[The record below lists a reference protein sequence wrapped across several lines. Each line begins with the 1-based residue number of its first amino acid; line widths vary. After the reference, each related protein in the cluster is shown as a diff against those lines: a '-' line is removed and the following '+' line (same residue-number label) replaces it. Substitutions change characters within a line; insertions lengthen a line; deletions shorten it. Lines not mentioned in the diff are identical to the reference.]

1 MFIKENIM
9 LAIAG
14 LKSNKMRA
22 LLTMLGIIIGI
33 ASVIGVVSVG
43 NAMTS
48 SLTSSMASMGA
59 TNITVNVQEK
69 STTSISNSTSKNSIN
84 SSSQKNSSGNQSK
97 SSSQNGSNNGSQSKN
112 GQSSNKEQAN
122 SGAQQGGGAPS
133 GGAPQG
139 GGAQAGGGGM
149 PAGGAM
155 RAASGGGMPG
165 GFGRQGKSSSSTK
178 DTDLM
183 TMQQINELEEE
194 FSDKISALSVSENGD
209 SGKVK
214 NNTTYANISTIGT
227 NIGYK
232 DIKNLEIS
240 EGRYLLQNDIDGA
253 KDVAVVSDK
262 LATRIFGNEDPIN
275 QQIKVYTSSAI
286 HTYTVIGVYKY
297 KASGGNRTTSEE
309 NLTTDIYIPIT
320 VAKKTATNKNYQT
333 FTIKSKDGV
342 EVQSFTTELSSYL
355 SKLYEK
361 NTKFEAQ
368 ASNMESMLESMTT
381 MMTTVAL
388 AISAIA
394 GISLVVGGIGVM
406 NIMLVSVTERT
417 REIGTRKAL
426 GAKSSHIK
434 MQFIIES
441 IIICSI
447 GGLLG
452 IGLGLGLGA
461 VGSKLMGYATTVSPV
476 VILISFSFSMF
487 IGVFFGYYPAKKAA
501 ELDPIEALR
510 YE

>member
-14 LKSNKMRA
+14 LKANKMRA

-59 TNITVNVQEK
+59 TNITVNVQERGTT
-69 STTSISNSTSKNSIN
+69 STTGTSNNTRNST
-84 SSSQKNSSGNQSK
+84 GG
-97 SSSQNGSNNGSQSKN
+97 SQNGSGGSQARTGQQGNNGTQARN
-112 GQSSNKEQAN
+112 G
-122 SGAQQGGGAPS
+122 QQGGGVPSAGAPG
-133 GGAPQG
+133 GGAP
-139 GGAQAGGGGM
+139 GGGM
-149 PAGGAM
+149 PAGGAI
-155 RAASGGGMPG
+155 RAAQGRAPSAGFSG
-165 GFGRQGKSSSSTK
+165 GRQGKSSSSTK

-183 TMQQINELEEE
+183 TMEQINELQDN
-194 FSDKISALSVSENGD
+194 FSSEIDSISISENGD

-214 NNTTYANISTIGT
+214 NDTTYANISTVGT

-232 DIKNLEIS
+232 DVKNIELA
-240 EGRYLLQNDIDGA
+240 EGRYLLQNDIDGG
-253 KDVAVVSDK
+253 KNVAVVSDK
-262 LATRIFGNEDPIN
+262 LASKIFGENVDPIN
-275 QQIKVYTSSAI
+275 QNIKVYTSKAI
-286 HTYTVIGVYKY
+286 YTYTIVGVYKY
-297 KASGGNRTTSEE
+297 KAAGGSRTTSDD
-309 NLTTDIYIPIT
+309 NLTTDIYVPIT
-320 VAKKTATNKNYQT
+320 VTKKTATNKNYQT
-333 FTIKSKDGV
+333 FQIKAKDGV
-342 EVQSFTTELSSYL
+342 DVSTFTNEVSDYL
-355 SKLYEK
+355 SKLYVK
-361 NTKFEAQ
+361 NPKFLAS
-368 ASNMESMLESMTT
+368 ASNMESMLESMTS

-426 GAKSSHIK
+426 GAKSGHIQ
-434 MQFIIES
+434 MQFIVES

-447 GGLLG
+447 GGILG
-452 IGLGLGLGA
+452 ILLGLGA
-461 VGSKLMGYATTVSPV
+461 GAIGSKMMGYSTTVSPL

>member
-14 LKSNKMRA
+14 LRANKMRA

-59 TNITVNVQEK
+59 TNITVNVQERS
-69 STTSISNSTSKNSIN
+69 STSTSNSNSKSSTN
-84 SSSQKNSSGNQSK
+84 SSSQKNNS
-97 SSSQNGSNNGSQSKN
+97 GSQSKN
-112 GQSSNKEQAN
+112 SQSNNGQAN
-122 SGAQQGGGAPS
+122 GGAQQGGNAS
-133 GGAPQG
+133 QAGGAP
-139 GGAQAGGGGM
+139 
-149 PAGGAM
+149 PAGGAPAGGGVPAGGAI

-165 GFGRQGKSSSSTK
+165 GFGRQGKSSSSIK

-183 TMQQINELEEE
+183 TMQQINELEEN

-214 NNTTYANISTIGT
+214 NSTTYANISTVGT

-232 DIKNLEIS
+232 EVKNLEIS
-240 EGRYLLQNDIDGA
+240 DGRYLLQNDIDGA

-262 LATRIFGNEDPIN
+262 LASRIFGNEDPLN

-286 HTYTVIGVYKY
+286 HTYTVIGIYKY
-297 KASGGNRTTSEE
+297 KASGGNRTTSDE
-309 NLTTDIYIPIT
+309 NLTTDIYVPVT
-320 VAKKTATNKNYQT
+320 VVKKTATNKNYQT

-342 EVQSFTTELSSYL
+342 DVQSFTTELSSYL
-355 SKLYEK
+355 STLYEK

-381 MMTTVAL
+381 MMTTVAA

-434 MQFIIES
+434 MQFIVES

-447 GGLLG
+447 GGLMG

-461 VGSKLMGYATTVSPV
+461 IGAKVMGYATAVSPL
-476 VILISFSFSMF
+476 VIIISFSFSMF

-501 ELDPIEALR
+501 DLDPIEALR

>member
-48 SLTSSMASMGA
+48 SLTSSMSSMGA
-59 TNITVNVQEK
+59 TNITVNVQERS
-69 STTSISNSTSKNSIN
+69 STSTSATTSKNSGN
-84 SSSQKNSSGNQSK
+84 SSTQKNSSGAQSK
-97 SSSQNGSNNGSQSKN
+97 NSSQNNNSGSQSKN

-122 SGAQQGGGAPS
+122 SGPQQGGG
-133 GGAPQG
+133 GAP
-139 GGAQAGGGGM
+139 AGGGGM
-149 PAGGAM
+149 PAGGVM

-214 NNTTYANISTIGT
+214 NSTTYANISTVGT

-232 DIKNLEIS
+232 DVKNLEIS

-262 LATRIFGNEDPIN
+262 LATRIFGSEDPIN

-286 HTYTVIGVYKY
+286 HTYTVIGIYKY
-297 KASGGNRTTSEE
+297 KSSGGNRTTSDE

-320 VAKKTATNKNYQT
+320 VAKKSATNKNYQT

-342 EVQSFTTELSSYL
+342 DVQSFTAELSSYL

-361 NTKFEAQ
+361 NAKFEAQ

-381 MMTTVAL
+381 MLTTVAL

-452 IGLGLGLGA
+452 IALGLSLGA
-461 VGSKLMGYATTVSPV
+461 VGAKVMGYATAVSPV

>member
-69 STTSISNSTSKNSIN
+69 SSTSTSSITSKSPTN
-84 SSSQKNSSGNQSK
+84 SSSQKNSSGTQNK
-97 SSSQNGSNNGSQSKN
+97 NNAQNGSNSGTQSKN
-112 GQSSNKEQAN
+112 AQSSNKEQAN
-122 SGAQQGGGAPS
+122 GGAPS
-133 GGAPQG
+133 GGPPS
-139 GGAQAGGGGM
+139 GGGGGI

-155 RAASGGGMPG
+155 RAAGGGGMPG

-183 TMQQINELEEE
+183 TMQQINDLESE
-194 FSDKISALSVSENGD
+194 FSDKISALSVSENSD

-214 NNTTYANISTIGT
+214 NSTTYSNISTVGT

-232 DIKNLEIS
+232 EVKNLEIS

-262 LATRIFGNEDPIN
+262 LATRIFGTEDPIN

-297 KASGGNRTTSEE
+297 KASGGNRTTSDE

-342 EVQSFTTELSSYL
+342 DVQTFTTELSSYL
-355 SKLYEK
+355 STLYEK
-361 NTKFEAQ
+361 NPKFEAQ

-381 MMTTVAL
+381 MLTTVSL

-434 MQFIIES
+434 MQFIVES

-452 IGLGLGLGA
+452 IALGLSLGA
-461 VGSKLMGYATTVSPV
+461 VGSKVMGYSTAVSPV

>member
-9 LAIAG
+9 LAVAG

-48 SLTSSMASMGA
+48 SLTSSMSSMGA

-69 STTSISNSTSKNSIN
+69 STTSTLNSLNSDNSNSKNSGSKNSN
-84 SSSQKNSSGNQSK
+84 SSNSKNSNGNSP
-97 SSSQNGSNNGSQSKN
+97 N
-112 GQSSNKEQAN
+112 N
-122 SGAQQGGGAPS
+122 SGGAKS
-133 GGAPQG
+133 GGGAPQG
-139 GGAQAGGGGM
+139 GGGVPGA
-149 PAGGAM
+149 GAM
-155 RAASGGGMPG
+155 KAASGGGMPPG
-165 GFGRQGKSSSSTK
+165 GSGRQGKSSSTAK
-178 DTDLM
+178 DIDLM
-183 TMQQINELEEE
+183 TMEQINDLQEN
-194 FSDKISALSVSENGD
+194 FSDEISSISVSESGS

-214 NNTTYANISTIGT
+214 NDSTYSNVSTVGT
-227 NIGYK
+227 NVGYK
-232 DIKNLEIS
+232 DVKNLEMA
-240 EGRYLLQNDIDGA
+240 EGRYISQNDIDGA

-262 LATRIFGNEDPIN
+262 LVSKIFGTNVDPIN
-275 QQIKVYTSSAI
+275 QDIKVYTSNAI
-286 HTYTVIGVYKY
+286 YTYTIVGVYKY
-297 KASGGNRTTSEE
+297 KASGGNRTTSDE
-309 NLTTDIYIPIT
+309 NLTTDLYIPVT
-320 VAKKTATNKNYQT
+320 VTKKTATNKNYQT
-333 FTIKSKDGV
+333 FQIKAKDEV
-342 EVQSFTTELSSYL
+342 NVQSFTNELSDYL
-355 SKLYEK
+355 SKLYAK
-361 NTKFEAQ
+361 NAKFEAQ
-368 ASNMESMLESMTT
+368 ASNMESMLESMTS
-381 MMTTVAL
+381 MMTTVAV

-434 MQFIIES
+434 MQFIVES

-447 GGLLG
+447 GGILG
-452 IGLGLGLGA
+452 ILLGLGA
-461 VGSKLMGYATTVSPV
+461 GAIGSKAMGYATTVSPL
-476 VILISFSFSMF
+476 VILVSFSFSMF

>member
-48 SLTSSMASMGA
+48 SLTSSMSSMGA
-59 TNITVNVQEK
+59 KNITVNVQER
-69 STTSISNSTSKNSIN
+69 SSTSIVTPAYGGN
-84 SSSQKNSSGNQSK
+84 GNQRGSAGG
-97 SSSQNGSNNGSQSKN
+97 SQN
-112 GQSSNKEQAN
+112 
-122 SGAQQGGGAPS
+122 GGGAPGGSRGPGGTTGGGTPSAGRGS
-133 GGAPQG
+133 GGAPG
-139 GGAQAGGGGM
+139 AAAGAAGAGRAIGGAGRTIGG
-149 PAGGAM
+149 AGGAGGAP
-155 RAASGGGMPG
+155 RGGASASGG
-165 GFGRQGKSSSSTK
+165 RQGRASSTTK

-183 TMQQINELEEE
+183 TLEQINELEEN
-194 FSDKISALSVSENGD
+194 FSDKISAVSVSENGS

-214 NNTTYANISTIGT
+214 NETTYSNINTVGT
-227 NIGYK
+227 NVGYQGV
-232 DIKNLEIS
+232 KNLEIS

-253 KDVAVVSDK
+253 KSVAVVSDK
-262 LATRIFGNEDPIN
+262 LAEKIFGSDVAAID
-275 QQIKVYTSSAI
+275 QKIKVYTSNAI
-286 HTYTVIGVYKY
+286 YTYTVIGVYKY
-297 KASGGNRTTSEE
+297 QASGGSRTTSDD
-309 NLTTDIYIPIT
+309 NLTTEIYIP
-320 VAKKTATNKNYQT
+320 VSVVKKTASNKNYQM
-333 FTIKSKDGV
+333 FTIKAKDNV
-342 EVQSFTTELSSYL
+342 DVQAFTNELSGYL
-355 SKLYEK
+355 SQLYAR
-361 NTKFEAQ
+361 NSKFEAS
-368 ASNMESMLESMTT
+368 ASNMESMLESMTS

-434 MQFIIES
+434 MQFIVES

-447 GGLLG
+447 GGILG
-452 IGLGLGLGA
+452 IILGLTAGA
-461 VGSKLMGYATTVSPV
+461 FGSRAMGYAATVSPV

>member
-9 LAIAG
+9 LAVAG

-48 SLTSSMASMGA
+48 SLTSSMSSMGA

-69 STTSISNSTSKNSIN
+69 SSMTSTLNSPNSNSSSSKDTNNSNSKNSGSKNSN
-84 SSSQKNSSGNQSK
+84 SSNAKNSNGN
-97 SSSQNGSNNGSQSKN
+97 SQN
-112 GQSSNKEQAN
+112 N
-122 SGAQQGGGAPS
+122 SGGAKS
-133 GGAPQG
+133 GGSAPQG
-139 GGAQAGGGGM
+139 GGGVPGA
-149 PAGGAM
+149 GAM
-155 RAASGGGMPG
+155 RASSGGGMPPG
-165 GFGRQGKSSSSTK
+165 GSGRQGKSSSTAK
-178 DTDLM
+178 DIDLM
-183 TMQQINELEEE
+183 TMEQINDLQEN
-194 FSDKISALSVSENGD
+194 FSDEISSLSVSESGS

-214 NNTTYANISTIGT
+214 NDSTYSNVSTVGT
-227 NIGYK
+227 NVGYK
-232 DIKNLEIS
+232 DVKNLEMA
-240 EGRYLLQNDIDGA
+240 EGRYLSQNDIDGS

-262 LATRIFGNEDPIN
+262 LVSKIFGTNVDPIN
-275 QQIKVYTSSAI
+275 QDIKVYTSNAI
-286 HTYTVIGVYKY
+286 YTYTIVGVYKY
-297 KASGGNRTTSEE
+297 KASGGNRTTSDE
-309 NLTTDIYIPIT
+309 NLTTDLYIPVT
-320 VAKKTATNKNYQT
+320 VTKKTATNKNYQT
-333 FTIKSKDGV
+333 FQIKAKDEV
-342 EVQSFTTELSSYL
+342 NVQSFTNELSDYL
-355 SKLYEK
+355 SKLYAK
-361 NTKFEAQ
+361 NAKFEAQ
-368 ASNMESMLESMTT
+368 ASNMESMLESMTS
-381 MMTTVAL
+381 MMTTVAV

-434 MQFIIES
+434 MQFIVES

-447 GGLLG
+447 GGILG
-452 IGLGLGLGA
+452 ILLGLGA
-461 VGSKLMGYATTVSPV
+461 GAIGSKAMGYATTVSPV

>member
-1 MFIKENIM
+1 MFIKENMM

-14 LKSNKMRA
+14 LKSNKMRS

-48 SLTSSMASMGA
+48 SLTSSMSSMGA
-59 TNITVNVQEK
+59 TNITVNVQER
-69 STTSISNSTSKNSIN
+69 STTSTASASGSATKNSTNNNSSNNNSKNSTGN
-84 SSSQKNSSGNQSK
+84 SQNGNGSKNAEGN
-97 SSSQNGSNNGSQSKN
+97 SQNGS
-112 GQSSNKEQAN
+112 AR
-122 SGAQQGGGAPS
+122 AQGGGAAAG
-133 GGAPQG
+133 GGAPLG
-139 GGAQAGGGGM
+139 GGLPGGGM
-149 PAGGAM
+149 RGLG
-155 RAASGGGMPG
+155 RSSGG
-165 GFGRQGKSSSSTK
+165 SSSTAK

-183 TMQQINELEEE
+183 TMDQINELEEN
-194 FSDKISALSVSENGD
+194 FSDKISSLSVSENGS

-214 NNTTYANISTIGT
+214 NETTYANISTVGT
-227 NIGYK
+227 NVGYQ
-232 DIKNLEIS
+232 DVKNIEIS

-253 KDVAVVSDK
+253 KNVAVVSDK
-262 LATRIFGNEDPIN
+262 LVAKIFGTGVDPID
-275 QQIKVYTSSAI
+275 QEIKVYTSNAI
-286 HTYTVIGVYKY
+286 YTYTVVGVYKY
-297 KASGGNRTTSEE
+297 KASGGNRTTSDE
-309 NLTTDIYIPIT
+309 NLTTDVYIPVT
-320 VAKKTATNKNYQT
+320 VAKKTATKKNYQT

-342 EVQSFTTELSSYL
+342 DVQKFTTELSTYL
-355 SKLYEK
+355 AKVYEK
-361 NTKFEAQ
+361 NKKFEAS

-394 GISLVVGGIGVM
+394 GISLLVGGIGVM

-434 MQFIIES
+434 MQFIVES

-447 GGLLG
+447 GGIMGILLG
-452 IGLGLGLGA
+452 VGLGS
-461 VGSKLMGYATTVSPV
+461 VGSKVMGYATAVSPL

>member
-1 MFIKENIM
+1 MFIKENIL
-9 LAIAG
+9 LAVAG
-14 LKSNKMRA
+14 LRANKMRA

-48 SLTSSMASMGA
+48 SLTSSMSSMGA
-59 TNITVNVQEK
+59 TNITVNVQERS
-69 STTSISNSTSKNSIN
+69 STSATASSGTNSKNNTGSNKNNGTSSNSSN
-84 SSSQKNSSGNQSK
+84 GN
-97 SSSQNGSNNGSQSKN
+97 NSKN
-112 GQSSNKEQAN
+112 GQSGNQSA
-122 SGAQQGGGAPS
+122 GQGGQPAGAPP
-133 GGAPQG
+133 GG
-139 GGAQAGGGGM
+139 GGGGM

-155 RAASGGGMPG
+155 RAATGGGVPG

-183 TMQQINELEEE
+183 TMQQINELEEN
-194 FSDKISALSVSENGD
+194 FSDKISSLSVSENGD

-214 NNTTYANISTIGT
+214 NETTYANISTIGT
-227 NIGYK
+227 NMGYK
-232 DIKNLEIS
+232 DVKNIEIS

-262 LATRIFGNEDPIN
+262 LVTKIFGSNVDPIN
-275 QQIKVYTSSAI
+275 QNIRVYTSNAI
-286 HTYTVIGVYKY
+286 HTYTIVGVYKY
-297 KASGGNRTTSEE
+297 KAQGGNRTTSDE
-309 NLTTDIYIPIT
+309 NLTTDLYVPVT
-320 VAKKTATNKNYQT
+320 VTKKTATNKNYQT
-333 FTIKSKDGV
+333 FQIKAKDGV
-342 EVQSFTTELSSYL
+342 DVQTFTTEISDYL
-355 SKLYEK
+355 SKLYVK

-368 ASNMESMLESMTT
+368 ASNMESMLESMTS

-434 MQFIIES
+434 MQFIVES

-447 GGLLG
+447 GGILG
-452 IGLGLGLGA
+452 ILLGLGA
-461 VGSKLMGYATTVSPV
+461 GAIGSKTMGYATTVSPL

>member
-69 STTSISNSTSKNSIN
+69 SSTSTSSTTSKNSTN
-84 SSSQKNSSGNQSK
+84 SSSQKNSNGTQTKNSTKNSSNSGT
-97 SSSQNGSNNGSQSKN
+97 QSKN

-122 SGAQQGGGAPS
+122 VGAQQGGASQGG
-133 GGAPQG
+133 GGAP
-139 GGAQAGGGGM
+139 AGGGGI

-183 TMQQINELEEE
+183 TMQQINDLETE

-214 NNTTYANISTIGT
+214 NSTTYANISTVGT

-232 DIKNLEIS
+232 DVKNLEIS

-253 KDVAVVSDK
+253 KDVAIVSDK
-262 LATRIFGNEDPIN
+262 LVSKIFGSEDPIN

-286 HTYTVIGVYKY
+286 HTYTIIGVYKY
-297 KASGGNRTTSEE
+297 KASGGNRTTSDE
-309 NLTTDIYIPIT
+309 NLTTDIYVPVT
-320 VAKKTATNKNYQT
+320 VTKKTATNKNYQT
-333 FTIKSKDGV
+333 FTIKAKDGV
-342 EVQSFTTELSSYL
+342 DVQSFTTELSSYL

-426 GAKSSHIK
+426 GAKSGHIK
-434 MQFIIES
+434 MQFIVES

-452 IGLGLGLGA
+452 IALGLSLGA
-461 VGSKLMGYATTVSPV
+461 VGSKVMGYATAVSPV

>member
-1 MFIKENIM
+1 MFIKENIL
-9 LAIAG
+9 LAVAG
-14 LKSNKMRA
+14 LRANKMRA

-48 SLTSSMASMGA
+48 SLTSNMASMGA
-59 TNITVNVQEK
+59 TNITVNVQERS
-69 STTSISNSTSKNSIN
+69 STSNSTYNGTN
-84 SSSQKNSSGNQSK
+84 NKNSSTGNNK
-97 SSSQNGSNNGSQSKN
+97 NNETNSNNTSGNNSKN
-112 GQSSNKEQAN
+112 GQNGNQSSR
-122 SGAQQGGGAPS
+122 QGGQTG

-139 GGAQAGGGGM
+139 GGGI

-165 GFGRQGKSSSSTK
+165 GSGRQGKSSSSTK

-183 TMQQINELEEE
+183 TMQQINELEEN
-194 FSDKISALSVSENGD
+194 FSDKISSLSVSENGS

-214 NNTTYANISTIGT
+214 NDTTYSNISTIGT

-232 DIKNLEIS
+232 DVKNIEIS
-240 EGRYLLQNDIDGA
+240 EGRYISQNDIDGA

-262 LATRIFGNEDPIN
+262 LVTKIFGSNVDPIN
-275 QQIKVYTSSAI
+275 QNIKVYTSNAI
-286 HTYTVIGVYKY
+286 HTYTIIGVYKY
-297 KASGGNRTTSEE
+297 KAQGGNRTSSDD
-309 NLTTDIYIPIT
+309 NLTTELYVPVT
-320 VAKKTATNKNYQT
+320 VTKKTSTNKNYQT
-333 FTIKSKDGV
+333 FQIKAKDGV
-342 EVQSFTTELSSYL
+342 DVQTFTSEVSDYL
-355 SKLYEK
+355 SKLYVK
-361 NTKFEAQ
+361 NPKFEAQ
-368 ASNMESMLESMTT
+368 ASNMESMLESMTS

-426 GAKSSHIK
+426 GAKSGHIK
-434 MQFIIES
+434 MQFIVES

-447 GGLLG
+447 GGILG
-452 IGLGLGLGA
+452 ILLGLGA
-461 VGSKLMGYATTVSPV
+461 GTLASKTMGYATTVSPV

>member
-9 LAIAG
+9 LAVAG

-48 SLTSSMASMGA
+48 SLTSSMSSMGA

-69 STTSISNSTSKNSIN
+69 STTNTLNSLNSDNSNLKDKNNSNSKNSGSKNSN
-84 SSSQKNSSGNQSK
+84 SSNSKNSNGNSP
-97 SSSQNGSNNGSQSKN
+97 N
-112 GQSSNKEQAN
+112 N
-122 SGAQQGGGAPS
+122 SGGAKLG

-139 GGAQAGGGGM
+139 GGGVPGV
-149 PAGGAM
+149 GAM
-155 RAASGGGMPG
+155 RAASGGGMPPG
-165 GFGRQGKSSSSTK
+165 GSGRQGKSSSTAK
-178 DTDLM
+178 DIDLM
-183 TMQQINELEEE
+183 TMEQINDLQEN
-194 FSDKISALSVSENGD
+194 FSDEISSISVSESGS

-214 NNTTYANISTIGT
+214 NDSTYSNVSTVGT
-227 NIGYK
+227 NVGYK
-232 DIKNLEIS
+232 DVKNLEMA
-240 EGRYLLQNDIDGA
+240 EGRYLSQNDIDGA

-262 LATRIFGNEDPIN
+262 LVSKIFGTNVDPIN
-275 QQIKVYTSSAI
+275 QDIKVYTSNAI
-286 HTYTVIGVYKY
+286 YTYTIVGVYKY
-297 KASGGNRTTSEE
+297 KASGGNRTTSDE
-309 NLTTDIYIPIT
+309 NLTTDLYIPVT
-320 VAKKTATNKNYQT
+320 VTKKTATNKNYQT
-333 FTIKSKDGV
+333 FQIKAKD
-342 EVQSFTTELSSYL
+342 EVNIQLFTNELSDYL
-355 SKLYEK
+355 SKLYAK
-361 NTKFEAQ
+361 NAKFEAQ
-368 ASNMESMLESMTT
+368 ASNMESMLESMTS
-381 MMTTVAL
+381 MMTTVAV

-434 MQFIIES
+434 MQFIVES

-447 GGLLG
+447 GGILG
-452 IGLGLGLGA
+452 ILLGLGA
-461 VGSKLMGYATTVSPV
+461 GAIGSKAMGYATTVSPL